1 MGLINRLGLVS
12 HSLSWARDI
21 MLDSFLKM
29 EIETNKATTI
39 VILDLLWIG
48 ILFILSIPIFTCNR
62 IQV

>member
-1 MGLINRLGLVS
+1 
-12 HSLSWARDI
+12 